1 MAEKIKIGNV
11 SIDKTAAL
19 APMAGVAD
27 RAYRLMCKRAG
38 AAYVVSEMVSAKGI
52 CYNDK
57 KTAELC
63 TVTDEERPM
72 AVQLFGCE
80 PEFMAEAVK
89 IVLDYKPDIIDINMG
104 CPVPKVAGNGAGSAL
119 MKDIGLAA
127 AVTEAAVRAAGNVPV
142 TVKMRTGWDGSSIN
156 AVPFA
161 KAIEGAGAAAIAVHG
176 RTRDQFYSGNA
187 DIDIIRQV
195 KNAVSIPVI
204 GNGDVTDLE
213 SCINMYE
220 KTGCDLVM
228 IGRGSYGKPFLFS
241 EIAAHFSGEEYRQP
255 SLEEKM
261 DMMLRHI
268 RLIISM
274 SQKSE
279 ELAMHEARK
288 HAAWYM
294 NGYYG
299 SAKFR
304 GRCYQ
309 LCSYAE
315 AEALA
320 GEFMEV
326 QRQQDKSNKNHAEI
340 SAK

>member
-1 MAEKIKIGNV
+1 MSDTLKIGNV
-11 SIDKTAAL
+11 EIARTAAL

-27 RAYRLMCKRAG
+27 RAYRLMCKKYG

-52 CYNDK
+52 CYSDR

-72 AVQLFGCE
+72 AIQLFGSE

-89 IVLDYKPDIIDINMG
+89 IVLEYRPDIIDINMG
-104 CPVPKVAGNGAGSAL
+104 CPVPKVVGTGAGSAL
-119 MKDIGLAA
+119 MKDIKLAA
-127 AVTEAAVRAAGNVPV
+127 AVTEAAVKAAGDTPV
-142 TVKMRTGWDGSSIN
+142 TVKIRSGWSRDSIN
-156 AVPFA
+156 ATYLA
-161 KAIEGAGAAAIAVHG
+161 WALESSGAAAITVHG
-176 RTRDQFYSGNA
+176 RTRDMFYSGQSDNSVINA
-187 DIDIIRQV
+187 V
-195 KNAVSIPVI
+195 KSAVSIPVI
-204 GNGDVTDLE
+204 GNGDVTDLKTCRE
-213 SCINMYE
+213 MYE
-220 KTGCDLVM
+220 QTGCDLVM
-228 IGRGSYGKPFLFS
+228 IGRGSYGNPFLFR
-241 EIAAHFSGEEYRQP
+241 EIEAGLSGTAYKSP

-261 DMMLRHI
+261 QVMLEHI
-268 RLIISM
+268 RLILELSE
-274 SQKSE
+274 KCE

-309 LCSYAE
+309 LSSYAE

-320 GEFMEV
+320 QEFIEL
-326 QRQQDKSNKNHAEI
+326 QRSREI
-340 SAK
+340 NLV